1 MRIGILGA
9 GQLGRMLAQAG
20 IPLGH
25 SFYFYDT
32 QITSTVAGLGES
44 VVGSF
49 DDRSA
54 LKAFAQRCDVV
65 TYEFEN
71 VPCESAHFIE
81 SFAPIFP
88 PPRALEV
95 SQDRLL
101 EKQFLQGLGVAT
113 PRFRGVCSEAELRE
127 ACDALGLP
135 CIAETRRF
143 GYDGK
148 GQARIET
155 TSDIAGAWSSLRGAP
170 LIVEGFVPFSRE
182 LSIIAT
188 RDKGGEV
195 SVFPLCCNT
204 HINGILHRS
213 ELPAS
218 DVSHDLKA
226 AARALIVRIMNEL
239 DYIGTLAIE
248 LFEVRGEILVNEM
261 APRVHNSGH
270 ATIDCMKSSQFENH
284 IRAITGMPLGCVEP
298 QSRAV
303 MFNIIGSV
311 PSLNDLATLPNARV
325 NLYGKDPRPGRK
337 LGHITLLNP
346 SKAEEDMVDE
356 ITRKRQ

>member
-9 GQLGRMLAQAG
+9 GQLGRMLAQSG
-20 IPLGH
+20 TSLGH
-25 SFYFYDT
+25 TFLFYDT
-32 QITSTVAGLGES
+32 QTTTAVTGLGES
-44 VVGSF
+44 IVGSF
-49 DDRSA
+49 DDRAA

-71 VPCESAHFIE
+71 VPCESAELIQTVV
-81 SFAPIFP
+81 PIFP

-95 SQDRLL
+95 SQDRLR
-101 EKQFLQGLGVAT
+101 EKQFLQDLGVAV
-113 PRFRGVCSEAELRE
+113 PRFRGVSSEQELKE
-127 ACDALGLP
+127 ACEVLGLP
-135 CIAETRRF
+135 CIAKTRRF

-148 GQARIET
+148 GQARIE
-155 TSDIAGAWSSLRGAP
+155 SEKDIPAAWRCLGGVP

-182 LSIIAT
+182 LSLIAT
-188 RDKGGEV
+188 RDKGGEIC
-195 SVFPLCCNT
+195 FYPLSCNT

-213 ELPAS
+213 ELPAPDIS
-218 DVSHDLKA
+218 QNLRSTAHDLMTC
-226 AARALIVRIMNEL
+226 VMTEL

-248 LFEVRGEILVNEM
+248 LFEVRGEILANEM

-270 ATIDCMKSSQFENH
+270 ATIDCMMTSQFENH
-284 IRAITGMPLGCVEP
+284 IRAITGMPLGCAEP

-311 PSLNDLATLPNARV
+311 PHLEAVTALSNARV
-325 NLYGKDPRPGRK
+325 NLYGKEPRPGRK

-356 ITRKRQ
+356 LTRDR